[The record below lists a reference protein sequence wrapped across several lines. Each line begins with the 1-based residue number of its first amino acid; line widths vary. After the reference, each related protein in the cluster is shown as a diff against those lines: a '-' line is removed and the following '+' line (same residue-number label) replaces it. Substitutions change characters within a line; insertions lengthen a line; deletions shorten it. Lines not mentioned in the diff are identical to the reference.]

1 MMIDFSVCAAG
12 FCDYSCQVHAIVVCI
27 LCYSCQVVVVVVD
40 LVAATADYSCGRR
53 SVLVVTI
60 AVHLDTVAMK
70 LFAVVVHY
78 CSFGTPPLVPPHTHQ
93 NYSTHL

>member
-1 MMIDFSVCAAG
+1 M
-12 FCDYSCQVHAIVVCI
+12 
-27 LCYSCQVVVVVVD
+27 VVVVVD
-40 LVAATADYSCGRR
+40 VVAATADYSCGRR

-78 CSFGTPPLVPPHTHQ
+78 CSFGTPPLVPHTHTKTIA
-93 NYSTHL
+93 STCDRCQCY

>member
-1 MMIDFSVCAAG
+1 MLLTFI
-12 FCDYSCQVHAIVVCI
+12 
-27 LCYSCQVVVVVVD
+27 VVD
-40 LVAATADYSCGRR
+40 LVAAIADYSCAIADYSCGRR

-78 CSFGTPPLVPPHTHQ
+78 CSFGTPLLVPHTH
-93 NYSTHL
+93 TPKL